1 MYNNVNS
8 KWLGNVKHQE
18 LLKYLL
24 TSSVAMEQ
32 LLKHIMK
39 IRFAFFFIL
48 LKKKIFMK
56 ASIRFPSNTP
66 QKMLVFFNSA

>member
-39 IRFAFFFIL
+39 IRFAIFLIL
-48 LKKKIFMK
+48 LKK
-56 ASIRFPSNTP
+56 
-66 QKMLVFFNSA
+66 